1 MTDLAKS
8 IAREK
13 IFNIPA
19 FDKKSIYCVVN
30 YAGDE
35 PSDKAVILAHG
46 LTGQPNEYVHMA
58 ARDYFKA
65 QGYDVYRL
73 AFYWFGEN
81 YRVLHETTL
90 AIHALDLN
98 SVIAHIRPDYKK
110 LYVCG
115 HSYGGLT
122 LVFANPQADAIAFW
136 DPSFYPWSEFM
147 EEEGVHLAEM
157 SLYSIGWGM
166 ACLMGKAMY
175 TEAQSMK
182 PEKANPMAAKVAAP
196 SIVIQAEKGGHDNCT
211 KLYDALTC
219 KKEIKVIKD
228 ADHCFTVG
236 LTVQPLLETT
246 QNWFKKF
253 GG

>member
-1 MTDLAKS
+1 MTDLARS

-13 IFNIPA
+13 TLFIPA

-30 YAGDE
+30 YAGDA
-35 PSDKAVILAHG
+35 PSEKAVVLAHG
-46 LTGQPNEYVHMA
+46 LTGNPNEYIHLM
-58 ARDYFKA
+58 ARDHFNRL
-65 QGYDVYRL
+65 GYDVYRV
-73 AFYWFGEN
+73 AFYWHAEN
-81 YRVLHETTL
+81 CRVLHETTL

-98 SVIAHIRPDYKK
+98 SVIAHIKTDHKK
-110 LYVCG
+110 IYVCG

-122 LVFANPQADAIAFW
+122 MVFANPQADAVAFW
-136 DPSFYPWSEFM
+136 DPAFYPWSEFM
-147 EEEGVHLAEM
+147 EEEGVHLSEM

-182 PEKANPMAAKVAAP
+182 PEKADPMAAKITAP
-196 SIVIQAEKGGHDNCT
+196 SIVLQAENGGHDNCT

-219 KKEIKVIKD
+219 KKDIKVIKD
-228 ADHCFTVG
+228 ADHCFTRG
-236 LTVQPLLETT
+236 LTVQPLLEAT

-253 GG
+253 Q